1 MSEKINLDDY
11 EFDEYT
17 KQQMLSIANELDN
30 LQTSYDTR
38 LLAALLAGRA
48 ASLHAMLITAG
59 KQTKEEARAVWEQA
73 GQVIDNPPDREVKTM
88 SLLDGQVF
96 DPSKTN

>member
-17 KQQMLSIANELDN
+17 KQQMLSIAKELDN

-48 ASLHAMLITAG
+48 ASLHGMLITTG
-59 KQTKEEARAVWEQA
+59 NQTKEEARAVWEQA
-73 GQVIDNPPDREVKTM
+73 GQIIDNPPDREVKTM
-88 SLLDGQVF
+88 SLLDGQTF